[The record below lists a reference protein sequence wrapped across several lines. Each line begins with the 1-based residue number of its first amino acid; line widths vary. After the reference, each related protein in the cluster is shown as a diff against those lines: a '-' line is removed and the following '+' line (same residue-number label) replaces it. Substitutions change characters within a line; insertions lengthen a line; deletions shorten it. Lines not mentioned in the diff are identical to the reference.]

1 MKTPHNF
8 NKFIEIQ
15 VTANLHVFI
24 KHGNLISRSQIG
36 YQITIPENFHP
47 NQKFIQ
53 RKNALGK

>member
-1 MKTPHNF
+1 MKNPQTF
-8 NKFIEIQ
+8 NKITEIQ
-15 VTANLHVFI
+15 VAANLHVFI

-47 NQKFIQ
+47 NQKFTQ

>member
-1 MKTPHNF
+1 MKNPQYF
-8 NKFIEIQ
+8 NKFTEIQ

-36 YQITIPENFHP
+36 YQIIIPENFDP
-47 NQKFIQ
+47 DQKFTQ

>member
-8 NKFIEIQ
+8 NKIEEIQ
-15 VTANLHVFI
+15 VTANVHVVI
-24 KHGNLISRSQIG
+24 KHGNLIYRSQIG

-47 NQKFIQ
+47 NQKFTQ

>member
-1 MKTPHNF
+1 MKNPQTF
-8 NKFIEIQ
+8 NKITEIQ

-24 KHGNLISRSQIG
+24 KHENLISRSQIG

-47 NQKFIQ
+47 NQKFTQ